1 MREASLRGH
10 SVRIE
15 EDNNDFS
22 FLIKKQI
29 TQIKSNTNN
38 IKEEIKQNKKV
49 MYNILNATTVIEKN
63 IIEGKYDD
71 MGD

>member
-71 MGD
+71 KGD